1 MIIQENTIIHGDSLT
16 VLRQMEPES
25 VDAIITDPP
34 YGINYVSQTAS
45 IKNDKSPFI
54 WFLYDAF
61 RVLKSGEAGRG
72 GLICF
77 TRWDV
82 EQTFIDAMKIAGFN
96 VKSEVIWDKVYHGM
110 GDTKAAFAPSHENIV
125 FAVKGKYSFPGSR
138 PKDLVTFPKINS
150 SKMVHPTEKPV
161 GLLANLI
168 SSVTK
173 PGDLILDPFDSDD
186 VTHFNARGVY
196 ALLYGREDVRLSAG
210 DGDALRWLPQR
221 AGKDFREKVAA
232 IWDDARVSGFLTAEL
247 TGDKSAMDDGDYLAM
262 QETGLAHLF
271 AVSGLH
277 CAFLVTLLAL
287 LISRRQRLL
296 CAVTIPLLLFYMV
309 MVGMSPSV
317 VRACIM
323 QIFLLIAPLFRRGSD
338 PLTSLAAALLVILL
352 CNPFAAA
359 SVSLQLSFSATLG
372 MVLLSPRLYKLLT
385 GWYKGKCR
393 PLRTALCF
401 VAANLS
407 ATLSAVVF
415 TAPLTAWY
423 FRIFVLVAP
432 LSSLLA
438 VPAAGWSFMAAF
450 VTVLLGFVWLPLAS
464 LLGWISWAL
473 VRYILWIA
481 NGMMSWRYHAVYFT
495 NPYLIYWLL
504 FLYAAFIG
512 CAATPDGKR
521 KYLLASAL
529 SVLTLTAAIWVNR
542 QDYQYG
548 VLTALTLDVGQGESV
563 ILTSDGETALVD
575 CGSSNSYKD
584 PGGLAADTLHSM
596 GVRELSAVVVTH
608 YHADHTNGLYEVL
621 RRIPVQTIYLPD
633 IEDEYGVR
641 ERLVSL
647 AEEKGAQ
654 VTYVTK
660 ETADTLGDTVLT
672 IYPPV
677 QSGGDLNELGLT
689 ALASA
694 GDFDLLIT
702 GDMSGST
709 EKKLVETYALPDIE
723 VLVVSHHGSRYS
735 SNIRFLKSVTPEA
748 AVISVGDN
756 NYGHPSEETLQR
768 LLAVGAD
775 IWRTDQQGTIRIT
788 VNGG

>member
-1 MIIQENTIIHGDSLT
+1 M
-16 VLRQMEPES
+16 
-25 VDAIITDPP
+25 
-34 YGINYVSQTAS
+34 
-45 IKNDKSPFI
+45 
-54 WFLYDAF
+54 
-61 RVLKSGEAGRG
+61 RVLATIGFSFSAGVFLAALLPWNGWQLYAAGGVLLLALAWLFAARKQKYFRRGLLILLPLAVSLAYFVGYDHLVRQPIENRCGAASDFTATVCDWPQATERGAKVTVELEGYHRARAVLYGEA
-72 GLICF
+72 
-77 TRWDV
+77 
-82 EQTFIDAMKIAGFN
+82 E
-96 VKSEVIWDKVYHGM
+96 
-110 GDTKAAFAPSHENIV
+110 
-125 FAVKGKYSFPGSR
+125 
-138 PKDLVTFPKINS
+138 
-150 SKMVHPTEKPV
+150 
-161 GLLANLI
+161 LLAARPGNT
-168 SSVTK
+168 VT
-173 PGDLILDPFDSDD
+173 GTAQWQSAAHFDSDD

-221 AGKDFREKVAA
+221 AGKAFREKVAA

-563 ILTSDGETALVD
+563 ILTSGGETALVD

>member
-1 MIIQENTIIHGDSLT
+1 M
-16 VLRQMEPES
+16 
-25 VDAIITDPP
+25 
-34 YGINYVSQTAS
+34 
-45 IKNDKSPFI
+45 
-54 WFLYDAF
+54 
-61 RVLKSGEAGRG
+61 RVLATIGFSFSASVFLAALLPWNGWQLYAAGGVLLLALAWLFAARKQKYFRRGLLLLLPLAVSLAYFAGYDHLVRQPIEDRCGAASDFTATVCDWPQATERGARVTVELEGYHRARAVLYGEAELLAARP
-72 GLICF
+72 
-77 TRWDV
+77 
-82 EQTFIDAMKIAGFN
+82 
-96 VKSEVIWDKVYHGM
+96 
-110 GDTKAAFAPSHENIV
+110 GDTVTGTAQWQSAAH
-125 FAVKGKYSFPGSR
+125 
-138 PKDLVTFPKINS
+138 
-150 SKMVHPTEKPV
+150 
-161 GLLANLI
+161 
-168 SSVTK
+168 
-173 PGDLILDPFDSDD
+173 FDSDD

-221 AGKDFREKVAA
+221 AGKAFREKVAA
-232 IWDDARVSGFLTAEL
+232 IWDDPRVSGFLTAEL

-563 ILTSDGETALVD
+563 ILTSGGETALVD

-735 SNIRFLKSVTPEA
+735 SNIRFLKAVMPEA

>member
-1 MIIQENTIIHGDSLT
+1 M
-16 VLRQMEPES
+16 
-25 VDAIITDPP
+25 
-34 YGINYVSQTAS
+34 
-45 IKNDKSPFI
+45 
-54 WFLYDAF
+54 
-61 RVLKSGEAGRG
+61 RVLATIGFSFSAGVFLAALLPWNGWQLYAAGGVLLLALAWLFAACKQKYFRRGLLILLPLAVSLAYFAGYDHLVRQPIEDRCGAASDFTATVCDWPQATERGARVTVELEGYHRARAVLYGEAELLAARP
-72 GLICF
+72 
-77 TRWDV
+77 
-82 EQTFIDAMKIAGFN
+82 
-96 VKSEVIWDKVYHGM
+96 
-110 GDTKAAFAPSHENIV
+110 GDTVTGTAQWQSAAH
-125 FAVKGKYSFPGSR
+125 
-138 PKDLVTFPKINS
+138 
-150 SKMVHPTEKPV
+150 
-161 GLLANLI
+161 
-168 SSVTK
+168 
-173 PGDLILDPFDSDD
+173 FDSDD

-221 AGKDFREKVAA
+221 AGKAFREKVAA
-232 IWDDARVSGFLTAEL
+232 IWDDPRVSGFLTAEL

-393 PLRTALCF
+393 PLRAALCF

-495 NPYLIYWLL
+495 NPYLVYWLL

-563 ILTSDGETALVD
+563 ILTSGGETALVD

-621 RRIPVQTIYLPD
+621 RRIPVQTVYLPD

>member
-1 MIIQENTIIHGDSLT
+1 M
-16 VLRQMEPES
+16 
-25 VDAIITDPP
+25 
-34 YGINYVSQTAS
+34 
-45 IKNDKSPFI
+45 
-54 WFLYDAF
+54 
-61 RVLKSGEAGRG
+61 RVLATIGFSFSAGVFLAALLPWNGWQLYAAGGVLLLALAWLFAARKQKYFRRGLLILLPLAVSLAYFAGYDHLVRQPIEDRCGAASDFTATVCDWPQATERGARVTVELEGYHRARAVLYGEAELLAARP
-72 GLICF
+72 
-77 TRWDV
+77 
-82 EQTFIDAMKIAGFN
+82 
-96 VKSEVIWDKVYHGM
+96 
-110 GDTKAAFAPSHENIV
+110 GDTVTGTAQWQSAAH
-125 FAVKGKYSFPGSR
+125 
-138 PKDLVTFPKINS
+138 
-150 SKMVHPTEKPV
+150 
-161 GLLANLI
+161 
-168 SSVTK
+168 
-173 PGDLILDPFDSDD
+173 FDSDD

-221 AGKDFREKVAA
+221 AGKAFREKVAA
-232 IWDDARVSGFLTAEL
+232 IWDDPRVSGFLTAEL

-393 PLRTALCF
+393 PLRAALCF

-495 NPYLIYWLL
+495 NPYLVYWLL

-563 ILTSDGETALVD
+563 ILTSGGETALVD

-641 ERLVSL
+641 EHLVSL
-647 AEEKGAQ
+647 ADEKGAQ

>member
-1 MIIQENTIIHGDSLT
+1 M
-16 VLRQMEPES
+16 
-25 VDAIITDPP
+25 
-34 YGINYVSQTAS
+34 
-45 IKNDKSPFI
+45 
-54 WFLYDAF
+54 
-61 RVLKSGEAGRG
+61 RVLATIGFSFSAGVFLAALLPWNGWQLYAAGGVLLLALAWLFAARKQKYFRRGLLILLPLAVSLAYFAGYDHLVRQPIENRCGAASDFTATVCDWPQATERGARVTVELEGYRRARAVLYGEAELLAARP
-72 GLICF
+72 
-77 TRWDV
+77 
-82 EQTFIDAMKIAGFN
+82 
-96 VKSEVIWDKVYHGM
+96 
-110 GDTKAAFAPSHENIV
+110 GDTVTGTAQWQSAAH
-125 FAVKGKYSFPGSR
+125 
-138 PKDLVTFPKINS
+138 
-150 SKMVHPTEKPV
+150 
-161 GLLANLI
+161 
-168 SSVTK
+168 
-173 PGDLILDPFDSDD
+173 FDSDD

-221 AGKDFREKVAA
+221 AGKAFREKVAA
-232 IWDDARVSGFLTAEL
+232 IWDDPRVSGFLTAEL

-393 PLRTALCF
+393 PLRAALCF

-450 VTVLLGFVWLPLAS
+450 VTALLGFVWLPLAS

-563 ILTSDGETALVD
+563 ILTSGGETALVD

-735 SNIRFLKSVTPEA
+735 SNIRFLKAVMPEA

>member
-1 MIIQENTIIHGDSLT
+1 M
-16 VLRQMEPES
+16 
-25 VDAIITDPP
+25 
-34 YGINYVSQTAS
+34 
-45 IKNDKSPFI
+45 
-54 WFLYDAF
+54 
-61 RVLKSGEAGRG
+61 RVLATIGFSFSAGVFLAALLPWNGWQLYAAGGVLLLALAWLFAARKQKYFRRGLLILLPLAVSLAYFAGYDHLVRQPIEDRCGAASDFTATVCDWPQATERGARVTVELEGYHRARAVLYGEAELLAARP
-72 GLICF
+72 
-77 TRWDV
+77 
-82 EQTFIDAMKIAGFN
+82 
-96 VKSEVIWDKVYHGM
+96 
-110 GDTKAAFAPSHENIV
+110 GDTVTGTAQWQSAAH
-125 FAVKGKYSFPGSR
+125 
-138 PKDLVTFPKINS
+138 
-150 SKMVHPTEKPV
+150 
-161 GLLANLI
+161 
-168 SSVTK
+168 
-173 PGDLILDPFDSDD
+173 FDSDD

-221 AGKDFREKVAA
+221 AGKAFREKVAT

-372 MVLLSPRLYKLLT
+372 MVLLSPWLYKLLT

-563 ILTSDGETALVD
+563 ILTSGGETALVD

-621 RRIPVQTIYLPD
+621 RRIPVQTVYLPD

-735 SNIRFLKSVTPEA
+735 SNIRFLKAVMPEA

>member
-1 MIIQENTIIHGDSLT
+1 M
-16 VLRQMEPES
+16 
-25 VDAIITDPP
+25 
-34 YGINYVSQTAS
+34 
-45 IKNDKSPFI
+45 
-54 WFLYDAF
+54 
-61 RVLKSGEAGRG
+61 RVLATIGFSFSAGVFLAALLPWNGWQLYAAGGVLLLALAWLFAARKQKYFRRGLLLLLSLAVSLAYFAGYDHLVRQPIEDRCGAASDFTATVCDWPQATERGARVTVELEGYHRARAVLYGEAELLAARP
-72 GLICF
+72 
-77 TRWDV
+77 
-82 EQTFIDAMKIAGFN
+82 
-96 VKSEVIWDKVYHGM
+96 
-110 GDTKAAFAPSHENIV
+110 GDTVTGTAQWQS
-125 FAVKGKYSFPGSR
+125 AVHF
-138 PKDLVTFPKINS
+138 N
-150 SKMVHPTEKPV
+150 
-161 GLLANLI
+161 
-168 SSVTK
+168 
-173 PGDLILDPFDSDD
+173 SDD

-221 AGKDFREKVAA
+221 AGKAFREKVAA
-232 IWDDARVSGFLTAEL
+232 IWDDPRVSGFLTAEL

-481 NGMMSWRYHAVYFT
+481 NGMMPWRYHAVYFT

-563 ILTSDGETALVD
+563 ILTSGGETALVD

-641 ERLVSL
+641 EHLVSL
-647 AEEKGAQ
+647 ADEKGAQ

>member
-1 MIIQENTIIHGDSLT
+1 M
-16 VLRQMEPES
+16 
-25 VDAIITDPP
+25 
-34 YGINYVSQTAS
+34 
-45 IKNDKSPFI
+45 
-54 WFLYDAF
+54 
-61 RVLKSGEAGRG
+61 RVLATIGFSFSAGVFLAALLPWNGWQLYAAGGILLLALAWLFAARKQKYFRRGLLILLPLAVSLAYFAGYDHLVRQPIEDRCGAASDFAATVCDWPQATERGARVTVELEGYHRARAVLYGEAELLAARP
-72 GLICF
+72 
-77 TRWDV
+77 
-82 EQTFIDAMKIAGFN
+82 
-96 VKSEVIWDKVYHGM
+96 
-110 GDTKAAFAPSHENIV
+110 GDTVTGTAQWQSAAH
-125 FAVKGKYSFPGSR
+125 
-138 PKDLVTFPKINS
+138 
-150 SKMVHPTEKPV
+150 
-161 GLLANLI
+161 
-168 SSVTK
+168 
-173 PGDLILDPFDSDD
+173 FDSDD

-221 AGKDFREKVAA
+221 AGKAFREKVAA
-232 IWDDARVSGFLTAEL
+232 IWDDPRVSGFLTAEL

-372 MVLLSPRLYKLLT
+372 MVLLSPRLYKLLA

-393 PLRTALCF
+393 PLRAALCF

-464 LLGWISWAL
+464 LLGWISWVL

-563 ILTSDGETALVD
+563 ILTSGGETALVD

-702 GDMSGST
+702 GDMSSST
-709 EKKLVETYALPDIE
+709 EKKLVETYALPNIE

-735 SNIRFLKSVTPEA
+735 SNIRFLKAVTPEA

>member
-1 MIIQENTIIHGDSLT
+1 M
-16 VLRQMEPES
+16 
-25 VDAIITDPP
+25 
-34 YGINYVSQTAS
+34 
-45 IKNDKSPFI
+45 
-54 WFLYDAF
+54 
-61 RVLKSGEAGRG
+61 RVLATIGFSFSAGVFLAALLPWNGWQLYAAGGILLLALAWLFAARKQKYFRRGLLILLPLAVSLAYFAGYDHLVRQPIEDRCGAASDFAATVCDWPQATERGARVTVELEGYHRARAVLYGEAELLAARP
-72 GLICF
+72 
-77 TRWDV
+77 
-82 EQTFIDAMKIAGFN
+82 
-96 VKSEVIWDKVYHGM
+96 
-110 GDTKAAFAPSHENIV
+110 GDTVTGTAQWQSAAH
-125 FAVKGKYSFPGSR
+125 
-138 PKDLVTFPKINS
+138 
-150 SKMVHPTEKPV
+150 
-161 GLLANLI
+161 
-168 SSVTK
+168 
-173 PGDLILDPFDSDD
+173 FDSDD

-221 AGKDFREKVAA
+221 AGKAFREKVAA
-232 IWDDARVSGFLTAEL
+232 IWDDPRVSGFLTAEL

-372 MVLLSPRLYKLLT
+372 MVLLSPRLYKLLA

-393 PLRTALCF
+393 PLRAALCF

-464 LLGWISWAL
+464 LLGWISWVL

-504 FLYAAFIG
+504 FLYAVFIG

-563 ILTSDGETALVD
+563 ILTSGGETALVD

-621 RRIPVQTIYLPD
+621 RRIPVQTVYLPD

-709 EKKLVETYALPDIE
+709 EKKLVETYALPNIE

-735 SNIRFLKSVTPEA
+735 SNIRFLKAVMPEA

>member
-1 MIIQENTIIHGDSLT
+1 M
-16 VLRQMEPES
+16 
-25 VDAIITDPP
+25 
-34 YGINYVSQTAS
+34 
-45 IKNDKSPFI
+45 
-54 WFLYDAF
+54 
-61 RVLKSGEAGRG
+61 RVLATIGFSFSAGVFLAALLPWTGWQLYAAGGVLLLALAWLFAARKQKYFRRGLLILLPLAVSLAYFAGYDHLVRQPIEDRCGAASDFAATVCDWPQATERGARVTVELEGYHRARAVLYGEAELLAARP
-72 GLICF
+72 
-77 TRWDV
+77 
-82 EQTFIDAMKIAGFN
+82 
-96 VKSEVIWDKVYHGM
+96 
-110 GDTKAAFAPSHENIV
+110 GDTVTGTAQWQSAAH
-125 FAVKGKYSFPGSR
+125 
-138 PKDLVTFPKINS
+138 
-150 SKMVHPTEKPV
+150 
-161 GLLANLI
+161 
-168 SSVTK
+168 
-173 PGDLILDPFDSDD
+173 FDSDD

-221 AGKDFREKVAA
+221 AGKAFREKVAA
-232 IWDDARVSGFLTAEL
+232 IWDDPRVSGFLTAEL

-372 MVLLSPRLYKLLT
+372 MVLLSPRLYKLLA

-393 PLRTALCF
+393 PLRAALCF

-563 ILTSDGETALVD
+563 ILTSGGETALVD

-709 EKKLVETYALPDIE
+709 EKKLVETYALPNIE

-735 SNIRFLKSVTPEA
+735 SNIRFLKAVTPEA

>member
-1 MIIQENTIIHGDSLT
+1 M
-16 VLRQMEPES
+16 
-25 VDAIITDPP
+25 
-34 YGINYVSQTAS
+34 
-45 IKNDKSPFI
+45 
-54 WFLYDAF
+54 
-61 RVLKSGEAGRG
+61 RVLATIGFSFSAGVFLAALLPWNGWQLYAAGGVLLLALAWLFAARKQKYFRRGLLILLPLAVSLAYFAGYDHLVRQPIEDRCGAASDFAATVCDWPQATERGARVTVELEGYHRARAVLYGEAELLAARP
-72 GLICF
+72 
-77 TRWDV
+77 
-82 EQTFIDAMKIAGFN
+82 
-96 VKSEVIWDKVYHGM
+96 
-110 GDTKAAFAPSHENIV
+110 GDTVTGTAQWQSAAH
-125 FAVKGKYSFPGSR
+125 
-138 PKDLVTFPKINS
+138 
-150 SKMVHPTEKPV
+150 
-161 GLLANLI
+161 
-168 SSVTK
+168 
-173 PGDLILDPFDSDD
+173 FDSDD

-221 AGKDFREKVAA
+221 AGKAFREKVAA

-277 CAFLVTLLAL
+277 CDFLVTLMAL

-563 ILTSDGETALVD
+563 ILTSGGETALVD

-621 RRIPVQTIYLPD
+621 RRIPVQTVYLPD

>member
-1 MIIQENTIIHGDSLT
+1 M
-16 VLRQMEPES
+16 
-25 VDAIITDPP
+25 
-34 YGINYVSQTAS
+34 
-45 IKNDKSPFI
+45 
-54 WFLYDAF
+54 
-61 RVLKSGEAGRG
+61 RVLATIGFSFSAGVFLAALLPWNGWQLYAAGGVLLLALAWLFAARKQKYFRRGLLILLPLAVSLAYFAGYGHLVRQPIEDRCGAASDFTATVCDWPQATERGARVTVELEGYHRARAVLYGEAELLAARP
-72 GLICF
+72 
-77 TRWDV
+77 
-82 EQTFIDAMKIAGFN
+82 
-96 VKSEVIWDKVYHGM
+96 
-110 GDTKAAFAPSHENIV
+110 GDTVTGTAQWQSAAH
-125 FAVKGKYSFPGSR
+125 
-138 PKDLVTFPKINS
+138 
-150 SKMVHPTEKPV
+150 
-161 GLLANLI
+161 
-168 SSVTK
+168 
-173 PGDLILDPFDSDD
+173 FDSDD

-196 ALLYGREDVRLSAG
+196 ALLYGREDVRLSVG

-221 AGKDFREKVAA
+221 AGKAFREKVAA
-232 IWDDARVSGFLTAEL
+232 IWDDPRVSGFLTAEL

-393 PLRTALCF
+393 PLRAALCF

-450 VTVLLGFVWLPLAS
+450 VTALLGFVWLPLAS
-464 LLGWISWAL
+464 LLGWISWVL

-563 ILTSDGETALVD
+563 ILTSGGETALVD

-756 NYGHPSEETLQR
+756 SYGHPSEETLQR

>member
-1 MIIQENTIIHGDSLT
+1 M
-16 VLRQMEPES
+16 
-25 VDAIITDPP
+25 
-34 YGINYVSQTAS
+34 
-45 IKNDKSPFI
+45 
-54 WFLYDAF
+54 
-61 RVLKSGEAGRG
+61 RVLATIGFSFSAGVFLAALLPWNGWQLYAAGGVLLLALAWLFAACKQKYFRRGLLILLPLAVSLAYFAGYDHLVRQPIEDRCGAASDFTATVCDWPQATERGAKITVELEGYHRARAVLYGEAELLAARP
-72 GLICF
+72 
-77 TRWDV
+77 
-82 EQTFIDAMKIAGFN
+82 
-96 VKSEVIWDKVYHGM
+96 
-110 GDTKAAFAPSHENIV
+110 GDTVTGTAQWQSAAH
-125 FAVKGKYSFPGSR
+125 
-138 PKDLVTFPKINS
+138 
-150 SKMVHPTEKPV
+150 
-161 GLLANLI
+161 
-168 SSVTK
+168 
-173 PGDLILDPFDSDD
+173 FDSDD

-221 AGKDFREKVAA
+221 AGKAFREKVAA
-232 IWDDARVSGFLTAEL
+232 IWDDPRVSGFLTAEL

-393 PLRTALCF
+393 PLRAALCF

-495 NPYLIYWLL
+495 NPYLVYWLL

-542 QDYQYG
+542 QDSQYG

-563 ILTSDGETALVD
+563 ILTSGGETALVD

-621 RRIPVQTIYLPD
+621 RRIPVQTVYLPD

>member
-1 MIIQENTIIHGDSLT
+1 M
-16 VLRQMEPES
+16 
-25 VDAIITDPP
+25 
-34 YGINYVSQTAS
+34 
-45 IKNDKSPFI
+45 
-54 WFLYDAF
+54 
-61 RVLKSGEAGRG
+61 RVLATIGFSFSAGVFLAALLPWNGWQLYAAGGVLLLALAWLFAARKQKYFRRGLLLLLPLAVSLAYFAGYNHLVRQPIEDRCGAASDFTATVCDWPQATERGARVAVELEGYHRARAVLYGEAELLAARP
-72 GLICF
+72 
-77 TRWDV
+77 
-82 EQTFIDAMKIAGFN
+82 
-96 VKSEVIWDKVYHGM
+96 
-110 GDTKAAFAPSHENIV
+110 GDTVTGTAQWQSAAH
-125 FAVKGKYSFPGSR
+125 
-138 PKDLVTFPKINS
+138 
-150 SKMVHPTEKPV
+150 
-161 GLLANLI
+161 
-168 SSVTK
+168 
-173 PGDLILDPFDSDD
+173 FDSDD

-221 AGKDFREKVAA
+221 AGKAFREKVAA
-232 IWDDARVSGFLTAEL
+232 IWDDPRVSGFLTAEL

-495 NPYLIYWLL
+495 NPYLVYWLL
-504 FLYAAFIG
+504 FLYAVFIG

-563 ILTSDGETALVD
+563 ILTSGGETALVD

>member
-1 MIIQENTIIHGDSLT
+1 M
-16 VLRQMEPES
+16 
-25 VDAIITDPP
+25 
-34 YGINYVSQTAS
+34 
-45 IKNDKSPFI
+45 
-54 WFLYDAF
+54 
-61 RVLKSGEAGRG
+61 RVLATIGFSFSAGVFLAALLPWNGWQLYAAGGVLLLALAWLFAARKQKYFRRGLLILLPLAVSLAYFAGYDHLVRQPIEDRCGAASDFAATVCDWPQATERGAKITVELEGYHRARAVLYGEAELLAARP
-72 GLICF
+72 
-77 TRWDV
+77 
-82 EQTFIDAMKIAGFN
+82 
-96 VKSEVIWDKVYHGM
+96 
-110 GDTKAAFAPSHENIV
+110 GDTVTGTAQWQSAAH
-125 FAVKGKYSFPGSR
+125 
-138 PKDLVTFPKINS
+138 
-150 SKMVHPTEKPV
+150 
-161 GLLANLI
+161 
-168 SSVTK
+168 
-173 PGDLILDPFDSDD
+173 FDSDD

-221 AGKDFREKVAA
+221 AGKAFREKVAA
-232 IWDDARVSGFLTAEL
+232 IWDDPRVSGFLTAEL

-393 PLRTALCF
+393 PLRAALCF

-563 ILTSDGETALVD
+563 ILTSGGETALVD

>member
-1 MIIQENTIIHGDSLT
+1 M
-16 VLRQMEPES
+16 
-25 VDAIITDPP
+25 
-34 YGINYVSQTAS
+34 
-45 IKNDKSPFI
+45 
-54 WFLYDAF
+54 
-61 RVLKSGEAGRG
+61 RVLATIGFSFSAGVFLAALLPWNGWQLYAAGGVLLLALAWLFAARKQKYFRRGLLILLPLAVSLAYFAGYDHLVRQPIEDRCGAASDFAATVCDWPQATERGARVTVELEGYHRARAVLYGEAELLAARP
-72 GLICF
+72 
-77 TRWDV
+77 
-82 EQTFIDAMKIAGFN
+82 
-96 VKSEVIWDKVYHGM
+96 
-110 GDTKAAFAPSHENIV
+110 GDTVTGTAQWQSAAH
-125 FAVKGKYSFPGSR
+125 
-138 PKDLVTFPKINS
+138 
-150 SKMVHPTEKPV
+150 
-161 GLLANLI
+161 
-168 SSVTK
+168 
-173 PGDLILDPFDSDD
+173 FDSDD

-221 AGKDFREKVAA
+221 AGKAFREKVAA
-232 IWDDARVSGFLTAEL
+232 IWDDPRVSGFLTAEL

-393 PLRTALCF
+393 PLRAALCF

-563 ILTSDGETALVD
+563 ILTSGGETALVD

>member
-1 MIIQENTIIHGDSLT
+1 M
-16 VLRQMEPES
+16 
-25 VDAIITDPP
+25 
-34 YGINYVSQTAS
+34 
-45 IKNDKSPFI
+45 
-54 WFLYDAF
+54 
-61 RVLKSGEAGRG
+61 RVLATIGFSFSAGVFLAALLPWNGWQLYAAGGILLLALAWLFAARKQKYFRRGLLILLPLAVSLAYFAGYDHLVRQPIEDRCGAASDFAATVCDWPQATERGARVTVELEGYHRARAVLYGEAELLAARP
-72 GLICF
+72 
-77 TRWDV
+77 
-82 EQTFIDAMKIAGFN
+82 
-96 VKSEVIWDKVYHGM
+96 
-110 GDTKAAFAPSHENIV
+110 GDTVTGTAQWQSAAH
-125 FAVKGKYSFPGSR
+125 
-138 PKDLVTFPKINS
+138 
-150 SKMVHPTEKPV
+150 
-161 GLLANLI
+161 
-168 SSVTK
+168 
-173 PGDLILDPFDSDD
+173 FDSDD

-221 AGKDFREKVAA
+221 AGKAFREKVAA
-232 IWDDARVSGFLTAEL
+232 IWDDPRVSGFLTAEL

-372 MVLLSPRLYKLLT
+372 MVLLSPRLYKLLA

-393 PLRTALCF
+393 PLRAALCF

-423 FRIFVLVAP
+423 FRIFVLVAQ

-464 LLGWISWAL
+464 LLGWISWVL

-529 SVLTLTAAIWVNR
+529 SVLTLMAAIWVNR

-563 ILTSDGETALVD
+563 ILTSGGETALVD

-709 EKKLVETYALPDIE
+709 EKKLVETYALPNIE

-735 SNIRFLKSVTPEA
+735 SNIRFLKAVTPEA

>member
-1 MIIQENTIIHGDSLT
+1 M
-16 VLRQMEPES
+16 
-25 VDAIITDPP
+25 
-34 YGINYVSQTAS
+34 
-45 IKNDKSPFI
+45 
-54 WFLYDAF
+54 
-61 RVLKSGEAGRG
+61 RVLATIGFSFSAGVFLAALLPWNGWQLYAAGGVLLLALAWLFAARKQKYFRRGLLILLPLAVSLAYFAGYDHLVRQPIENRCGAASDFTATVCDWPQATERGAKVTVELEGYHRARAVLYGEAELLAARP
-72 GLICF
+72 
-77 TRWDV
+77 
-82 EQTFIDAMKIAGFN
+82 
-96 VKSEVIWDKVYHGM
+96 
-110 GDTKAAFAPSHENIV
+110 GDTVTGTAQWQS
-125 FAVKGKYSFPGSR
+125 AV
-138 PKDLVTFPKINS
+138 
-150 SKMVHPTEKPV
+150 H
-161 GLLANLI
+161 
-168 SSVTK
+168 
-173 PGDLILDPFDSDD
+173 FDSDD

-221 AGKDFREKVAA
+221 AGKAFREKVAA
-232 IWDDARVSGFLTAEL
+232 IWDDPRVSGFLTAEL

-338 PLTSLAAALLVILL
+338 PLTSMAAALLVILL

-450 VTVLLGFVWLPLAS
+450 VAVLLGFVWLPLAS

-563 ILTSDGETALVD
+563 ILTSGGETALVD

-596 GVRELSAVVVTH
+596 GVRELSAVMVTH

-660 ETADTLGDTVLT
+660 ETADTLGNTVLT

>member
-1 MIIQENTIIHGDSLT
+1 MRVLATIGFSFSAGVFLAALLPWNGWQLYAAGGVLLLALAWLFAARKQKYFRRGLLILLPLAVSLAYFAGYDHLVRQPIEDRCGAASDFTATVCDWPQATERGAKITVELEGYHRART
-16 VLRQMEPES
+16 VL
-25 VDAIITDPP
+25 
-34 YGINYVSQTAS
+34 Y
-45 IKNDKSPFI
+45 
-54 WFLYDAF
+54 
-61 RVLKSGEAGRG
+61 GEAELLAARP
-72 GLICF
+72 
-77 TRWDV
+77 
-82 EQTFIDAMKIAGFN
+82 
-96 VKSEVIWDKVYHGM
+96 
-110 GDTKAAFAPSHENIV
+110 GDTVTGTAQWQSAAH
-125 FAVKGKYSFPGSR
+125 
-138 PKDLVTFPKINS
+138 
-150 SKMVHPTEKPV
+150 
-161 GLLANLI
+161 
-168 SSVTK
+168 
-173 PGDLILDPFDSDD
+173 FDSDD

-221 AGKDFREKVAA
+221 AGKAFREKVAA

-393 PLRTALCF
+393 PLRAALCF

-495 NPYLIYWLL
+495 NPYLVYWLL

-563 ILTSDGETALVD
+563 ILTSGGETALVD

-723 VLVVSHHGSRYS
+723 VLAVSHHGSRYS

>member
-1 MIIQENTIIHGDSLT
+1 M
-16 VLRQMEPES
+16 
-25 VDAIITDPP
+25 
-34 YGINYVSQTAS
+34 
-45 IKNDKSPFI
+45 
-54 WFLYDAF
+54 
-61 RVLKSGEAGRG
+61 RVLATIGFSFSAGVFLAALLPWNGWQLYAAGGILLLALAWLFAARKQKYFRRGLLILLPLAVSLAYFAGYDHLVRQPIEDRCGAASDFAATVCDWPQATERGARVTVELEGYHRARAVLYGEAELLAARP
-72 GLICF
+72 
-77 TRWDV
+77 
-82 EQTFIDAMKIAGFN
+82 
-96 VKSEVIWDKVYHGM
+96 
-110 GDTKAAFAPSHENIV
+110 GDTVTGTAQWQSAAH
-125 FAVKGKYSFPGSR
+125 
-138 PKDLVTFPKINS
+138 
-150 SKMVHPTEKPV
+150 
-161 GLLANLI
+161 
-168 SSVTK
+168 
-173 PGDLILDPFDSDD
+173 FDSDD

-221 AGKDFREKVAA
+221 AGKAFREKVAA
-232 IWDDARVSGFLTAEL
+232 IWDDPRVSGFLTAEL

-372 MVLLSPRLYKLLT
+372 MVLLSPRLYKLLA

-393 PLRTALCF
+393 PLRAALCF

-464 LLGWISWAL
+464 LLGWISWVL

-563 ILTSDGETALVD
+563 ILTSGGETALVD

-689 ALASA
+689 ALAST

-735 SNIRFLKSVTPEA
+735 SNIRFLKAVTPEA

>member
-1 MIIQENTIIHGDSLT
+1 M
-16 VLRQMEPES
+16 
-25 VDAIITDPP
+25 
-34 YGINYVSQTAS
+34 
-45 IKNDKSPFI
+45 
-54 WFLYDAF
+54 
-61 RVLKSGEAGRG
+61 RVLATIGFSFSAGVFLAALLPWTGWQLYAAGGVLLLALAWLFAARKQKYFRRGLLILLPLAVSLAYFAGYDHLVRQPIENRCGAASDFTATVCDWPQATERGARVTVELEGYHRARAVLYGEAELLAARP
-72 GLICF
+72 
-77 TRWDV
+77 
-82 EQTFIDAMKIAGFN
+82 
-96 VKSEVIWDKVYHGM
+96 
-110 GDTKAAFAPSHENIV
+110 GDTVTGTAQWQSAAH
-125 FAVKGKYSFPGSR
+125 
-138 PKDLVTFPKINS
+138 
-150 SKMVHPTEKPV
+150 
-161 GLLANLI
+161 
-168 SSVTK
+168 
-173 PGDLILDPFDSDD
+173 FDSDD

-221 AGKDFREKVAA
+221 AGKAFREKVAA
-232 IWDDARVSGFLTAEL
+232 IWDDPRVSGFLTAEL

-563 ILTSDGETALVD
+563 ILTSGGETALVD

-735 SNIRFLKSVTPEA
+735 SNIRFLKAVMPEA

>member
-1 MIIQENTIIHGDSLT
+1 M
-16 VLRQMEPES
+16 
-25 VDAIITDPP
+25 
-34 YGINYVSQTAS
+34 
-45 IKNDKSPFI
+45 
-54 WFLYDAF
+54 
-61 RVLKSGEAGRG
+61 RVLATIGFFFSAGVFLAALLPWNGWQLYAAGGVLLLALAWLFAARRQKYFRRGLLILLPLAVSLAYFAGYDHLVRQPIEDRCGAASDFTATVCDWPQATERGARVTVELEGYHRARAVLYGEAELLAARP
-72 GLICF
+72 
-77 TRWDV
+77 
-82 EQTFIDAMKIAGFN
+82 
-96 VKSEVIWDKVYHGM
+96 
-110 GDTKAAFAPSHENIV
+110 GDTVTGTAQWQS
-125 FAVKGKYSFPGSR
+125 AVHF
-138 PKDLVTFPKINS
+138 N
-150 SKMVHPTEKPV
+150 
-161 GLLANLI
+161 
-168 SSVTK
+168 
-173 PGDLILDPFDSDD
+173 SDD

-221 AGKDFREKVAA
+221 AGKAFREKVAA
-232 IWDDARVSGFLTAEL
+232 IWDDPRVSGFLTAEL

-338 PLTSLAAALLVILL
+338 PLTSLAAALLLILL

-464 LLGWISWAL
+464 LLGWISWVL

-563 ILTSDGETALVD
+563 ILTSGGETALVD

-709 EKKLVETYALPDIE
+709 EKKLVETYALPNIE

-735 SNIRFLKSVTPEA
+735 SNIRFLKAVTPEA

>member
-1 MIIQENTIIHGDSLT
+1 M
-16 VLRQMEPES
+16 
-25 VDAIITDPP
+25 
-34 YGINYVSQTAS
+34 
-45 IKNDKSPFI
+45 
-54 WFLYDAF
+54 
-61 RVLKSGEAGRG
+61 RVLATIGFSFSAGVFLAALLPWNGWQLYAAGGVLLLALAWLFAARKQKYFRRGLLILLPLAVSLAYFAGYDHLVRQPIEDRCGAASDFAATVCDWPQATERGARVTVELEGYYRARAVLYGEAELLAARP
-72 GLICF
+72 
-77 TRWDV
+77 
-82 EQTFIDAMKIAGFN
+82 
-96 VKSEVIWDKVYHGM
+96 
-110 GDTKAAFAPSHENIV
+110 GDTVTGTAQWQS
-125 FAVKGKYSFPGSR
+125 AV
-138 PKDLVTFPKINS
+138 
-150 SKMVHPTEKPV
+150 H
-161 GLLANLI
+161 
-168 SSVTK
+168 
-173 PGDLILDPFDSDD
+173 FDSDD

-221 AGKDFREKVAA
+221 AGKAFREKVAA

-504 FLYAAFIG
+504 FLYAVFIG

-563 ILTSDGETALVD
+563 ILTSGGETALVD

-660 ETADTLGDTVLT
+660 ETADTLGDTVLN

>member
-1 MIIQENTIIHGDSLT
+1 M
-16 VLRQMEPES
+16 
-25 VDAIITDPP
+25 
-34 YGINYVSQTAS
+34 
-45 IKNDKSPFI
+45 
-54 WFLYDAF
+54 
-61 RVLKSGEAGRG
+61 RVLATIGFSFSAGVFLAALLPWNGWQLYAAGGILLLALAWLFAARKQKYFRRGLLILLPLAVSLAYFAGYDHLVRQPIEDRCGAASDFTATVCDWPQATERGAKITVELEGYHRARAVLYGEAELLAARP
-72 GLICF
+72 
-77 TRWDV
+77 
-82 EQTFIDAMKIAGFN
+82 
-96 VKSEVIWDKVYHGM
+96 
-110 GDTKAAFAPSHENIV
+110 GDTVTGTAQWQS
-125 FAVKGKYSFPGSR
+125 AVHF
-138 PKDLVTFPKINS
+138 N
-150 SKMVHPTEKPV
+150 
-161 GLLANLI
+161 
-168 SSVTK
+168 
-173 PGDLILDPFDSDD
+173 SDD

-221 AGKDFREKVAA
+221 AGKAFREKVAA
-232 IWDDARVSGFLTAEL
+232 IWDDPRVSGFLTAEL

-393 PLRTALCF
+393 PLRAALCF

-450 VTVLLGFVWLPLAS
+450 VTALLGFVWLPLAS

-495 NPYLIYWLL
+495 NPYLVYWLL

-563 ILTSDGETALVD
+563 ILTSGGETALVD

-660 ETADTLGDTVLT
+660 ETTDTLGDTVLT

-768 LLAVGAD
+768 LLTVGAD

>member
-1 MIIQENTIIHGDSLT
+1 M
-16 VLRQMEPES
+16 
-25 VDAIITDPP
+25 
-34 YGINYVSQTAS
+34 
-45 IKNDKSPFI
+45 
-54 WFLYDAF
+54 
-61 RVLKSGEAGRG
+61 RVLATIGFSFSAGVFLAALLPWTGWHLYAAGGVLLLALAWLFAARKQKYFRRGLLILLPLVVSLAYFAGYDHLVRQPIEDRCGAASDFTATVCDWPQATERGARVTVELEGYHRARAVLYGEAELLAARP
-72 GLICF
+72 
-77 TRWDV
+77 
-82 EQTFIDAMKIAGFN
+82 
-96 VKSEVIWDKVYHGM
+96 
-110 GDTKAAFAPSHENIV
+110 GDTVTGTAQWQSAAH
-125 FAVKGKYSFPGSR
+125 
-138 PKDLVTFPKINS
+138 
-150 SKMVHPTEKPV
+150 
-161 GLLANLI
+161 
-168 SSVTK
+168 
-173 PGDLILDPFDSDD
+173 FDSDD

-221 AGKDFREKVAA
+221 AGKAFREKVAA
-232 IWDDARVSGFLTAEL
+232 IWDDPRVSGFLTAEL

-393 PLRTALCF
+393 PLRAALCF

-563 ILTSDGETALVD
+563 ILTSGGETALVD

-654 VTYVTK
+654 GTYVTK
-660 ETADTLGDTVLT
+660 ETADTLGDTILT

-735 SNIRFLKSVTPEA
+735 SNIRFLKAVTPEA

-768 LLAVGAD
+768 LLAIGAD

>member
-1 MIIQENTIIHGDSLT
+1 M
-16 VLRQMEPES
+16 
-25 VDAIITDPP
+25 
-34 YGINYVSQTAS
+34 
-45 IKNDKSPFI
+45 
-54 WFLYDAF
+54 
-61 RVLKSGEAGRG
+61 RVLATIGFSFSAGVFLAALLPWNGWQLYAAGGILLLALAWLFAARKQKYFRRGLLILLPLAVSLAYFAGYDHLVRQPIEDRCGAASDFAATVCDWPQATERGARVTVELEGYHRARAVLYGEAELLAARP
-72 GLICF
+72 
-77 TRWDV
+77 
-82 EQTFIDAMKIAGFN
+82 
-96 VKSEVIWDKVYHGM
+96 
-110 GDTKAAFAPSHENIV
+110 GDTVTGTAQWQSAAH
-125 FAVKGKYSFPGSR
+125 
-138 PKDLVTFPKINS
+138 
-150 SKMVHPTEKPV
+150 
-161 GLLANLI
+161 
-168 SSVTK
+168 
-173 PGDLILDPFDSDD
+173 FDSDD

-221 AGKDFREKVAA
+221 AGKAFREKVAA
-232 IWDDARVSGFLTAEL
+232 IWDDPRVSGFLTAEL

-372 MVLLSPRLYKLLT
+372 MVLLSPRLYKLLA

-393 PLRTALCF
+393 PLRAALCF

-464 LLGWISWAL
+464 LLGWISWVL

-542 QDYQYG
+542 QDYRYG

-563 ILTSDGETALVD
+563 ILTSGGETALVD

-709 EKKLVETYALPDIE
+709 EKKLVETYALPNIE

-735 SNIRFLKSVTPEA
+735 SNIRFLKAVTPEA

>member
-1 MIIQENTIIHGDSLT
+1 M
-16 VLRQMEPES
+16 
-25 VDAIITDPP
+25 
-34 YGINYVSQTAS
+34 
-45 IKNDKSPFI
+45 
-54 WFLYDAF
+54 
-61 RVLKSGEAGRG
+61 RVLATIGFSFSAGVFLAALLPWTGWQLYAAGGVLLLALAWLFAARKQKYFRRGLLILLPLVVSLAYFAGYDHLVRQPIEDRCGAASDFTATVCDWPQATERGARVTVELEGYHRARAVLYGEAELLAARP
-72 GLICF
+72 
-77 TRWDV
+77 
-82 EQTFIDAMKIAGFN
+82 
-96 VKSEVIWDKVYHGM
+96 
-110 GDTKAAFAPSHENIV
+110 GDTVTGTAQWQSAAH
-125 FAVKGKYSFPGSR
+125 
-138 PKDLVTFPKINS
+138 
-150 SKMVHPTEKPV
+150 
-161 GLLANLI
+161 
-168 SSVTK
+168 
-173 PGDLILDPFDSDD
+173 FDSDD

-221 AGKDFREKVAA
+221 AGKAFREKVAA
-232 IWDDARVSGFLTAEL
+232 IWDDPRVSGFLTAEL

-385 GWYKGKCR
+385 GWYKGKCH
-393 PLRTALCF
+393 PLRAALCF

-563 ILTSDGETALVD
+563 ILTSGGETALVD

-660 ETADTLGDTVLT
+660 ETADTLGDTILT

-735 SNIRFLKSVTPEA
+735 SNIRFLKAVTPEA

-768 LLAVGAD
+768 LLAIGAD

>member
-1 MIIQENTIIHGDSLT
+1 M
-16 VLRQMEPES
+16 
-25 VDAIITDPP
+25 
-34 YGINYVSQTAS
+34 
-45 IKNDKSPFI
+45 
-54 WFLYDAF
+54 
-61 RVLKSGEAGRG
+61 RVLATIGFSFSAGVFLAALLPWTGWQLYAAGGVLLLALAWLFAARKQKYFRRGLLILLPLVVSLAYFAGYDHLVRQPIEDRCGAASDFAATVCDWPQATERGARVTVELEGYHRARAVLYGEAELLAARP
-72 GLICF
+72 
-77 TRWDV
+77 
-82 EQTFIDAMKIAGFN
+82 
-96 VKSEVIWDKVYHGM
+96 
-110 GDTKAAFAPSHENIV
+110 GDTVTGTAQWQSAAH
-125 FAVKGKYSFPGSR
+125 
-138 PKDLVTFPKINS
+138 
-150 SKMVHPTEKPV
+150 
-161 GLLANLI
+161 
-168 SSVTK
+168 
-173 PGDLILDPFDSDD
+173 FDSDD

-221 AGKDFREKVAA
+221 AGKAFREKVAA
-232 IWDDARVSGFLTAEL
+232 IWDDPRVSGFLTAEL

-393 PLRTALCF
+393 PLRAALCF

-563 ILTSDGETALVD
+563 ILTSGGETALVD

-660 ETADTLGDTVLT
+660 ETADTLGDTILT

-735 SNIRFLKSVTPEA
+735 SNIRFLKAVTPEA

-768 LLAVGAD
+768 LLAIGAD

>member
-1 MIIQENTIIHGDSLT
+1 M
-16 VLRQMEPES
+16 
-25 VDAIITDPP
+25 
-34 YGINYVSQTAS
+34 
-45 IKNDKSPFI
+45 
-54 WFLYDAF
+54 
-61 RVLKSGEAGRG
+61 RVLATIGFSFSAGVFLAALLPWNGWQLYAAGGVLLLALAWLFAARKQKYFRRGLLILLPLAVSLAYFAGYDHLVRQPIEDRCGAASDFTATVCDWPQATERGAKITVELEGYHRASAVLYGEAELLAARP
-72 GLICF
+72 
-77 TRWDV
+77 
-82 EQTFIDAMKIAGFN
+82 
-96 VKSEVIWDKVYHGM
+96 
-110 GDTKAAFAPSHENIV
+110 GDTVTGTAQWQS
-125 FAVKGKYSFPGSR
+125 AV
-138 PKDLVTFPKINS
+138 
-150 SKMVHPTEKPV
+150 H
-161 GLLANLI
+161 
-168 SSVTK
+168 
-173 PGDLILDPFDSDD
+173 FDSDD

-221 AGKDFREKVAA
+221 AGKAFREKVAA
-232 IWDDARVSGFLTAEL
+232 IWDDPRVSGFLTAEL

-504 FLYAAFIG
+504 FLYAVFIG

-529 SVLTLTAAIWVNR
+529 SVLTLAAAIWVNR

-563 ILTSDGETALVD
+563 ILTSGGETALVD

-694 GDFDLLIT
+694 GGFDLLIT

>member
-1 MIIQENTIIHGDSLT
+1 M
-16 VLRQMEPES
+16 
-25 VDAIITDPP
+25 
-34 YGINYVSQTAS
+34 
-45 IKNDKSPFI
+45 
-54 WFLYDAF
+54 
-61 RVLKSGEAGRG
+61 RVLATIGFSFSAGVFLAALLPWNGWQLYAAGGVLLLALAWLFAARKQKYFRRGLLILLPLAVSLAYFAGYDYLVRQPIEDRCGAASDFTATVCDWPQATERGARVTVELEGYHRARAVLYGEAELLAARP
-72 GLICF
+72 
-77 TRWDV
+77 
-82 EQTFIDAMKIAGFN
+82 
-96 VKSEVIWDKVYHGM
+96 
-110 GDTKAAFAPSHENIV
+110 GDTVTGTAQWQSAAH
-125 FAVKGKYSFPGSR
+125 
-138 PKDLVTFPKINS
+138 
-150 SKMVHPTEKPV
+150 
-161 GLLANLI
+161 
-168 SSVTK
+168 
-173 PGDLILDPFDSDD
+173 FDSDD

-221 AGKDFREKVAA
+221 AGKAFREKVAA
-232 IWDDARVSGFLTAEL
+232 IWDDPRVSGFLTAEL

-529 SVLTLTAAIWVNR
+529 SVLTLTAAIWVNC

-563 ILTSDGETALVD
+563 ILTSGGETALVD

-709 EKKLVETYALPDIE
+709 EKKLVETYALPDME

>member
-1 MIIQENTIIHGDSLT
+1 M
-16 VLRQMEPES
+16 
-25 VDAIITDPP
+25 
-34 YGINYVSQTAS
+34 
-45 IKNDKSPFI
+45 
-54 WFLYDAF
+54 
-61 RVLKSGEAGRG
+61 RVLATIGFSFSAGVFLAALLPWNGWQLYAAGGVLLLALAWLFAARKQKYFRRGLLILLPLAVSLAYFAGYDHLVRQPIENRCGAASDFTATVCDWPQATERGARVTVELEGYHRARAVLYGEAELLAARP
-72 GLICF
+72 
-77 TRWDV
+77 
-82 EQTFIDAMKIAGFN
+82 
-96 VKSEVIWDKVYHGM
+96 
-110 GDTKAAFAPSHENIV
+110 GDTVTGTAQWQSAAH
-125 FAVKGKYSFPGSR
+125 
-138 PKDLVTFPKINS
+138 
-150 SKMVHPTEKPV
+150 
-161 GLLANLI
+161 
-168 SSVTK
+168 
-173 PGDLILDPFDSDD
+173 FDSDD

-196 ALLYGREDVRLSAG
+196 ALLYGSEDVRLSAG

-221 AGKDFREKVAA
+221 AGKAFREKVAA

-563 ILTSDGETALVD
+563 ILTSGGETALVD

>member
-1 MIIQENTIIHGDSLT
+1 M
-16 VLRQMEPES
+16 
-25 VDAIITDPP
+25 
-34 YGINYVSQTAS
+34 
-45 IKNDKSPFI
+45 
-54 WFLYDAF
+54 
-61 RVLKSGEAGRG
+61 RVLATIGFSFSAGVFLAALLPWTGWQLYAAGGVLLLALAWLFAARKQKYFRRGLLILLPLAVSLAYFAGYDHLVRQPIEDRCGAASDFAATVCDWPQATEHGAKITVELEGYHRARAVLYGEAELLAARP
-72 GLICF
+72 
-77 TRWDV
+77 
-82 EQTFIDAMKIAGFN
+82 
-96 VKSEVIWDKVYHGM
+96 
-110 GDTKAAFAPSHENIV
+110 GDTVTGTAQWQSAAH
-125 FAVKGKYSFPGSR
+125 
-138 PKDLVTFPKINS
+138 
-150 SKMVHPTEKPV
+150 
-161 GLLANLI
+161 
-168 SSVTK
+168 
-173 PGDLILDPFDSDD
+173 FDSDD

-221 AGKDFREKVAA
+221 AGKAFREKVAA
-232 IWDDARVSGFLTAEL
+232 IWDDPRVSGFLTAEL

-372 MVLLSPRLYKLLT
+372 MVLLSSRLYKLLT

-393 PLRTALCF
+393 PLRAALCF

-450 VTVLLGFVWLPLAS
+450 VTALLGFLWLPLAS

-504 FLYAAFIG
+504 FLYAVFIG

-563 ILTSDGETALVD
+563 ILTSGGETALVD

-621 RRIPVQTIYLPD
+621 RRIPVQTVYLPD

-735 SNIRFLKSVTPEA
+735 SNIRFLKAVMPEA

>member
-1 MIIQENTIIHGDSLT
+1 M
-16 VLRQMEPES
+16 
-25 VDAIITDPP
+25 
-34 YGINYVSQTAS
+34 
-45 IKNDKSPFI
+45 
-54 WFLYDAF
+54 
-61 RVLKSGEAGRG
+61 RVLATIGFSFSAGVFLAALLPWNGWQLYAAGGVLLLALAWLFAARKQKYFRRGLLILLPLAVSLAYFAGYDHLVRQPIEDRCGAASDFTATVCDWPQATERGARVTVELEGYRRARAVLYGEAELLAARP
-72 GLICF
+72 
-77 TRWDV
+77 
-82 EQTFIDAMKIAGFN
+82 
-96 VKSEVIWDKVYHGM
+96 
-110 GDTKAAFAPSHENIV
+110 GDTVTGTAQWQSAAH
-125 FAVKGKYSFPGSR
+125 
-138 PKDLVTFPKINS
+138 
-150 SKMVHPTEKPV
+150 
-161 GLLANLI
+161 
-168 SSVTK
+168 
-173 PGDLILDPFDSDD
+173 FDSDD

-221 AGKDFREKVAA
+221 AGKAFREKVAA

-504 FLYAAFIG
+504 VLYAAFIG

-563 ILTSDGETALVD
+563 ILTSGGETALVD

-621 RRIPVQTIYLPD
+621 RRIPVQTVYLPD

>member
-1 MIIQENTIIHGDSLT
+1 M
-16 VLRQMEPES
+16 
-25 VDAIITDPP
+25 
-34 YGINYVSQTAS
+34 
-45 IKNDKSPFI
+45 
-54 WFLYDAF
+54 
-61 RVLKSGEAGRG
+61 RVLATIGFSFSAGVFLAALLPWNGWQLYAAGGVLLLALAWLFAARKQKYFRRGLLILLPLAVSLAYFAGYDHLVRQPIEDRCGAASDFAATVCDWPQATERGASVTVELEGYHRARAVLYGEAELLAARP
-72 GLICF
+72 
-77 TRWDV
+77 
-82 EQTFIDAMKIAGFN
+82 
-96 VKSEVIWDKVYHGM
+96 
-110 GDTKAAFAPSHENIV
+110 GDTVTGTAQWQSAAH
-125 FAVKGKYSFPGSR
+125 
-138 PKDLVTFPKINS
+138 
-150 SKMVHPTEKPV
+150 
-161 GLLANLI
+161 
-168 SSVTK
+168 
-173 PGDLILDPFDSDD
+173 FDSDD

-221 AGKDFREKVAA
+221 AGKAFREKVAA
-232 IWDDARVSGFLTAEL
+232 IWDDPRVSGFLTAEL

-450 VTVLLGFVWLPLAS
+450 VTALLGFVWLPLAS

-495 NPYLIYWLL
+495 NPYLVYWLL

-563 ILTSDGETALVD
+563 ILTSGGETALVD

-596 GVRELSAVVVTH
+596 GIRELSAVVVTH

-735 SNIRFLKSVTPEA
+735 SNIRFLKSVMPEA

>member
-1 MIIQENTIIHGDSLT
+1 M
-16 VLRQMEPES
+16 
-25 VDAIITDPP
+25 
-34 YGINYVSQTAS
+34 
-45 IKNDKSPFI
+45 
-54 WFLYDAF
+54 
-61 RVLKSGEAGRG
+61 RVLATIGFSFSAGVFLAALLPWNGWQLYAAGGILLLALAWLFAARKQKYFRRGLLILLPLAVSLAYFAGYDHLVRQPIEDRCGAASDFAATVCDWPQATERGARVTVELEGYHRARAVLYGEAELLAARP
-72 GLICF
+72 
-77 TRWDV
+77 
-82 EQTFIDAMKIAGFN
+82 
-96 VKSEVIWDKVYHGM
+96 
-110 GDTKAAFAPSHENIV
+110 GDTVTGTAQWQSAAH
-125 FAVKGKYSFPGSR
+125 
-138 PKDLVTFPKINS
+138 
-150 SKMVHPTEKPV
+150 
-161 GLLANLI
+161 
-168 SSVTK
+168 
-173 PGDLILDPFDSDD
+173 FDSDD

-221 AGKDFREKVAA
+221 AGKAFREKVAA
-232 IWDDARVSGFLTAEL
+232 IWDDPRVSGFLTAEL

-372 MVLLSPRLYKLLT
+372 MVLLSPRLYKLLA

-393 PLRTALCF
+393 PLRAALCF

-464 LLGWISWAL
+464 LLGWISWVL

-563 ILTSDGETALVD
+563 ILTSGGETALVD

-584 PGGLAADTLHSM
+584 PSGLAADTLHSM

-709 EKKLVETYALPDIE
+709 EKKLVETYALPNIE

-735 SNIRFLKSVTPEA
+735 SNIRFLKAVTPEA

>member
-1 MIIQENTIIHGDSLT
+1 M
-16 VLRQMEPES
+16 
-25 VDAIITDPP
+25 
-34 YGINYVSQTAS
+34 
-45 IKNDKSPFI
+45 
-54 WFLYDAF
+54 
-61 RVLKSGEAGRG
+61 RVLATIGFSFSAGVFLAALLPWTGWQLYAAGGVLLLALAWLFAARKQKYFRRGLLILLPLAVSLAYFAGYDHLVRQPIEDRCGAASDFTATVCDWPQATERGARVTVELEGYHRARAVLYGEAELLGARP
-72 GLICF
+72 
-77 TRWDV
+77 
-82 EQTFIDAMKIAGFN
+82 
-96 VKSEVIWDKVYHGM
+96 
-110 GDTKAAFAPSHENIV
+110 GDTVTGTAQWQSAAH
-125 FAVKGKYSFPGSR
+125 
-138 PKDLVTFPKINS
+138 
-150 SKMVHPTEKPV
+150 
-161 GLLANLI
+161 
-168 SSVTK
+168 
-173 PGDLILDPFDSDD
+173 FDSDD

-221 AGKDFREKVAA
+221 AGKAFREKVAA
-232 IWDDARVSGFLTAEL
+232 IWDDPRVSGFLTAEL

-393 PLRTALCF
+393 PLRAALCF

-495 NPYLIYWLL
+495 NPYLVYWLL

-563 ILTSDGETALVD
+563 ILISGGETALVD

-621 RRIPVQTIYLPD
+621 HRIPVQTIYLPD

-723 VLVVSHHGSRYS
+723 VLAVSHHGSRYS
-735 SNIRFLKSVTPEA
+735 SNIRFLKAVTPEA

>member
-1 MIIQENTIIHGDSLT
+1 M
-16 VLRQMEPES
+16 
-25 VDAIITDPP
+25 
-34 YGINYVSQTAS
+34 
-45 IKNDKSPFI
+45 
-54 WFLYDAF
+54 
-61 RVLKSGEAGRG
+61 RVLATIGFSFSAGVFLAALLPWNGWQLYAAGGILLLALAWLFAARKQKYFRRGLLILLPLAVSLAYFAGYDHLVRQPIEDRCGAASDFAATVCDWPQATERGARVTVELEGYHRARAVLYGEAELLAARP
-72 GLICF
+72 
-77 TRWDV
+77 
-82 EQTFIDAMKIAGFN
+82 
-96 VKSEVIWDKVYHGM
+96 
-110 GDTKAAFAPSHENIV
+110 GDTVTGTAQWQSAAH
-125 FAVKGKYSFPGSR
+125 
-138 PKDLVTFPKINS
+138 
-150 SKMVHPTEKPV
+150 
-161 GLLANLI
+161 
-168 SSVTK
+168 
-173 PGDLILDPFDSDD
+173 FDSDD

-221 AGKDFREKVAA
+221 AGKAFREKVAA
-232 IWDDARVSGFLTAEL
+232 IWDDPRVSGFLTAEL

-317 VRACIM
+317 IRACIM

-372 MVLLSPRLYKLLT
+372 MVLLSPRLYKLLA

-393 PLRTALCF
+393 PLRAALCF

-464 LLGWISWAL
+464 LLGWISWVL

-563 ILTSDGETALVD
+563 ILTSGGETALVD

-709 EKKLVETYALPDIE
+709 EKKLVETYALPNIE

-735 SNIRFLKSVTPEA
+735 SNIRFLKAVTPEA

>member
-1 MIIQENTIIHGDSLT
+1 M
-16 VLRQMEPES
+16 
-25 VDAIITDPP
+25 
-34 YGINYVSQTAS
+34 
-45 IKNDKSPFI
+45 
-54 WFLYDAF
+54 
-61 RVLKSGEAGRG
+61 RVLATIGFSFSAGVFLAALLPWNGWQLYAAGGVLLLALAWLFAARKQKYFRRGLLILLPLAVSLAYFAGYDHLVRQPIEDRCGAASDFAATVCDWPQATERGAKVTVELEGYHRARAVLYGEAELLAARP
-72 GLICF
+72 
-77 TRWDV
+77 
-82 EQTFIDAMKIAGFN
+82 
-96 VKSEVIWDKVYHGM
+96 
-110 GDTKAAFAPSHENIV
+110 GDTVTGTAQWQSAAH
-125 FAVKGKYSFPGSR
+125 
-138 PKDLVTFPKINS
+138 
-150 SKMVHPTEKPV
+150 
-161 GLLANLI
+161 
-168 SSVTK
+168 
-173 PGDLILDPFDSDD
+173 FDSDD

-221 AGKDFREKVAA
+221 AGKAFREKVAA
-232 IWDDARVSGFLTAEL
+232 IWDDPRVSGFLTAEL

-563 ILTSDGETALVD
+563 ILTSGGETALVD